1 MQDQKMYITEYD
13 MECLRKL
20 IEAEKRFDKSGRDDL
35 QKLEAKLGQGQL
47 IAPRNVPKD
56 VITIINSRVR
66 LTDLDTGEEMTYTL
80 VFPDEANIEQYKI
93 SILAPIGT
101 AMLGYSVGDIFEW
114 EVPGG
119 LRRLRVEEILYQPEI
134 SADVSLQA
142 TLPGA

>member
-1 MQDQKMYITEYD
+1 MPDQKIYITEYD

-20 IEAEKRFDKSGRDDL
+20 IETEKRFDKSGRDDL
-35 QKLEAKLGQGQL
+35 QKLETKLGQGQL
-47 IAPRNVPKD
+47 IAPRNVPNKD
-56 VITIINSRVR
+56 VVTINSRVR

-80 VFPDEANIEQYKI
+80 VFPDEANIEQHKI

-119 LRRLRVEEILYQPEI
+119 LRRLKAEEILHQPGI
-134 SADVSLQA
+134 SKNVSVQV
-142 TLPGA
+142 TLLEA